1 MAGVSVACDRC
12 GRHRVLVEMRDEVRS
27 GSVVVH
33 LNFPRCMDC
42 HIRQEVAVRFSGD
55 EGELVQAERLGP
67 SRRTPSV

>member
-1 MAGVSVACDRC
+1 
-12 GRHRVLVEMRDEVRS
+12 MRDEVRS